1 MSELSAYL
9 ESIARYP
16 LLTKNQEILLGRRV
30 QAWIS
35 DPEPS
40 SSVKRSGERAYHK
53 LINCNLRL
61 VVSVAKRYRNQL
73 RCNEMLDL
81 ISEGNLG
88 LAQGIKKFD
97 PERGY
102 ALSTYVYWWIRQSIT
117 RFLAKHD
124 RMIHIPNNGVDAL
137 TKISRWSQEFRVAHG
152 RSPSIEE
159 CADHANISI
168 DNMRTYL
175 MYANEPLRYDHRL
188 KTDDPETP
196 MMEILGD
203 GSTSDDALEAV
214 AYSLGV
220 EYITSMLNT
229 LNDVD
234 RRIICHT
241 YGIDGHEQLPYNKIG
256 VKLEISRERV
266 RQRHNRAVI
275 QMRLAYHGIKFQRS
289 AA

>member
-9 ESIARYP
+9 EAAARYP

-30 QAWIS
+30 QAWMKDPDPS
-35 DPEPS
+35 DA
-40 SSVKRSGERAYHK
+40 VKKSGERAYHK

-61 VVSVAKRYRNQL
+61 VVSVAKRYRTQL

-88 LAQGIKKFD
+88 LAQGVKKFD

-102 ALSTYVYWWIRQSIT
+102 ALSTYVYWWIRQGIT

-137 TKISRWSQEFRVAHG
+137 AKISRWSEEFRKAHG
-152 RSPSIEE
+152 RPPSVEE
-159 CADHANISI
+159 CAEHAKVSV

-175 MYANEPLRYDHRL
+175 LYAHEPVRYDHRL
-188 KTDDPETP
+188 KTDDPETS
-196 MMEILGD
+196 MMEVIGD
-203 GSTSDDALEAV
+203 GVTSDDALDAV
-214 AYSLGV
+214 AYSLGI
-220 EYITSMLNT
+220 EYIHGMLNI

-234 RRIICHT
+234 RCIVCHT

-256 VKLEISRERV
+256 VKLQISRERV

-275 QMRLAYHGIKFQRS
+275 QMRLAYHGIKSRRV